1 MLQLAAFAAVFM
13 GWQIFQDGP
22 LAYYMAC
29 GLLIALLCIQRARA
43 LGGVAWAIY
52 GYGASMGIMS
62 ATCGGLYAAKADGYS
77 MLCDKGTGLPISLIS
92 GGALLLVAA
101 YVYKK
106 GRDKNG

>member
-1 MLQLAAFAAVFM
+1 MLQLTAFAAVFM
-13 GWQIFQDGP
+13 GWQAFPDGP

-52 GYGASMGIMS
+52 GYGAAMGTMS
-62 ATCGGLYAAKADGYS
+62 AACGGLYATQADGFS

-92 GGALLLVAA
+92 GSALLVAA
-101 YVYKK
+101 VYVYKK
-106 GRDKNG
+106 GSGKNG